1 MTTLGALVHRPGL
14 DLRFLTDTDE
24 ERYGD
29 RPVDGVVQPE
39 LPLDDFLRRGET
51 VADRDLLRF
60 LLVLVSPALLDQA
73 PGRVEE
79 LLERLADLDVAGV
92 ILRSGRTPDRWRAA
106 GERCGLPLLL
116 LADDGPWT
124 SAAVHAAILDERRRH
139 EDSDALREMQR
150 ELVRPDGLSRLLE
163 LMARHLDGY
172 AVLVDRSGRPR
183 SGRPRVPDGLL
194 RHVREDVRRVAAGQ
208 ISSASV
214 SYQGER
220 VHVLAIGAEERSPV
234 LVVSGGDPFTPEA
247 RRLVTDA
254 ARLIGTRW
262 HLDEL
267 TGRQARIEEV
277 DLRNREAVL
286 HFLMTGH
293 LSAARR
299 TAAALRPELA
309 DVVRVHVVEGPKKA
323 RDRLVAR
330 CVEATDDRAW
340 VVRCP
345 LYARHVIVLAPVS
358 APKTPEDAL
367 TRALRRL
374 VPRRGDLCVGVGL
387 PVPLAETGVG
397 WEQAYHALAVARNSA
412 DRFARFNPQESLA
425 GLLGPDGRQWAS
437 ARLRPL
443 LRHRPDRPQDPDA
456 AELTETLRSWLS
468 FSSGVPKVLKIHRN
482 TLASRLR
489 RIEGLLGCDLSG
501 LATQTEVHLA
511 LRLLGSPED
520 GDASKEIALDALLAT
535 DHVRQWAKNQLR
547 PLLDQT
553 SPLLLDTLRCWLDHD
568 ANLKSAATSLGI
580 SVPGLRKRLVRIEG
594 LLERSLL
601 GAPSARYDL
610 WIALH
615 VHDRR

>member
-39 LPLDDFLRRGET
+39 LPLDEFLRRRET
-51 VADRDLLRF
+51 AVDRDLLRF

-73 PGRVEE
+73 AGRVEE
-79 LLERLADLDVAGV
+79 LLGRLADLDVAGV
-92 ILRSGRTPDRWRAA
+92 ILRAGSPPDRWIAA
-106 GERCGLPLLL
+106 GERCGLPLLVV
-116 LADDGPWT
+116 ADDGPWT

-139 EDSDALREMQR
+139 EDSDALRDMQR
-150 ELVRPDGLSRLLE
+150 ELVRPDGLPRLLE
-163 LMARHLDGY
+163 LLARHLDGY
-172 AVLVDRSGRPR
+172 AVLVDRSGRPH

-194 RHVREDVRRVAAGQ
+194 RHVRDDVRRVADGQ

-214 SYQGER
+214 SYRGDH
-220 VHVLAIGAEERSPV
+220 VHVLAIGEQRRSPV
-234 LVVSGGDPFTPEA
+234 LVVGGGDPFTPEA

-262 HLDEL
+262 RLDEL
-267 TGRQARIEEV
+267 TRRQARVEEV

-286 HFLMTGH
+286 HFLMTGQ

-299 TAAALRPELA
+299 TAGALRPELA
-309 DVVRVHVVEGPKKA
+309 DMVRVHVAEGPKKA

-345 LYARHVIVLAPVS
+345 LYAQHVIVLAPVS
-358 APKTPEDAL
+358 ASQSREDPF
-367 TRALRRL
+367 TRALQEL
-374 VPRRGDLCVGVGL
+374 VPRRGDVCVGVGL
-387 PVPLAETGVG
+387 PVPLADTGTG

-425 GLLGPDGRQWAS
+425 GLLGPDGRRWAL
-437 ARLRPL
+437 AKLRPL
-443 LRHRPDRPQDPDA
+443 LRHRPDRPQDPGA

-468 FSSGVPKVLKIHRN
+468 FSSGVARVLKIHRN

-489 RIEGLLGCDLSG
+489 RIEGLLGCDLTD

-511 LRLLGSPED
+511 LRLVGSPED
-520 GDASKEIALDALLAT
+520 EDAKEITLDALLAT
-535 DHVRQWAKNQLR
+535 DHVRHWAKNQLQ
-547 PLLDQT
+547 PLVDQD
-553 SPLLLDTLRCWLDHD
+553 SPLLLDTLRCWLDSD
-568 ANLKSAATSLGI
+568 ANLKTAATSLGI

-601 GAPSARYDL
+601 GAPSVRYDL

-615 VHDRR
+615 VHDRH